1 MSRQNPLQPKS
12 SLLEKNAKSR
22 SGLQMVM
29 IIVSVHVVFL
39 GGLLFSGCQREE
51 SQPTATGE
59 TNSIPTLPPMGEVAN
74 PPTPPAETNTV
85 TVVEAPPIPEPT
97 NNVTTAAPPLPAPPD
112 VNTLGVAAPGNIEDV
127 VPLVPEPGTG
137 PEVPVATGQ
146 SEYVVVKGDNY
157 TSIAR
162 KHEVTV
168 VALKEANPA
177 VDPNRI
183 AIGQVLIIP
192 APTPKPTAPEV
203 PEGATQYEVKAGDN
217 LYTIAKNHKTT
228 VKAIRD
234 ANDLKTSNIRPG
246 QKLII
251 PQPAAA
257 E

>member
-29 IIVSVHVVFL
+29 IIVAVHVVFL
-39 GGLLFSGCQREE
+39 GGLLFSGCRREE
-51 SQPTATGE
+51 PQPAATGE
-59 TNSIPTLPPMGEVAN
+59 TNSIPTLPPMGEVAA
-74 PPTPPAETNTV
+74 PPTPTNTV
-85 TVVEAPPIPEPT
+85 TVVEPPTAPPTT
-97 NNVTTAAPPLPAPPD
+97 NEVTTSAPPLPTPPD
-112 VNTLGVAAPGNIEDV
+112 VNTPGAADPGNVEDV
-127 VPLVPEPGTG
+127 VPLVPEPGRG

-157 TSIAR
+157 TAIAR
-162 KHEVTV
+162 KHGVTIA
-168 VALKEANPA
+168 ALKEANPA
-177 VDPNRI
+177 VEPNRI
-183 AIGQVLIIP
+183 AIGQVLVIP
-192 APTPKPTAPEV
+192 APATKPAEPTI

-217 LYTIAKNHKTT
+217 LYNIAKSHNTT

-234 ANDLKTSNIRPG
+234 ANGLTNANIRPG

-251 PQPAAA
+251 PKPAAA